1 MEAKNYALWLLGRR
15 AYSEKGL
22 REKLR
27 QKNYSVADIDAIVKF
42 CLEHKFLN
50 DLEYAKSFIRT
61 RLALRPRGQ
70 RVLRLELLKK
80 GIADETIKEAL
91 ASKDTNQVSET
102 GLARRLVEQKRF
114 QYAGVEGQIRNRRL
128 FALLAR
134 RGFSISTIKEVLNDI
149 ATEEADA

>member
-1 MEAKNYALWLLGRR
+1 MDAKHYALWLLGRR

-22 REKLR
+22 RDKLR
-27 QKNYSVADIDAIVKF
+27 RKNHSDADIDAVIKY

-61 RLALRPRGQ
+61 RLALRPRGE
-70 RVLRLELLKK
+70 RVLRLELLKR

-91 ASKDTNQVSET
+91 SSSELNQTSEQE
-102 GLARRLVEQKRF
+102 LARRLVEQKRF
-114 QYAGVEGQIRNRRL
+114 QYAGVSEQIRNRRL

-134 RGFSISTIKEVLNDI
+134 RGFSMNIIKEVLNDI